1 MLDKDHLIDE
11 IISLNAT
18 AGRDWLEL
26 FDTDDLRRYLDH
38 LHHACAPRSADSVWH
53 REGDTPPVVMRIAA

>member
-11 IISLNAT
+11 ITGMNPS

-26 FDTDDLRRYLDH
+26 FDADDLRRYLDH
-38 LHHACAPRSADSVWH
+38 LHHGSEPRGGDSVWH

>member
-11 IISLNAT
+11 ITSLNPS

-26 FDTDDLRRYLDH
+26 FDTDDLRRYLGH
-38 LHHACAPRSADSVWH
+38 LHHALEPRGAGSVWH

>member
-11 IISLNAT
+11 ITSLNPS

-38 LHHACAPRSADSVWH
+38 LHHACTPRGADSVWH